1 MSRNMFRRIE
11 VAWPVLDARLR
22 QRVIDEAL
30 QPYLHDTMDAWQL
43 GPDGRSVR
51 ISDSGVSAQQALMRR
66 YSEG

>member
-43 GPDGRSVR
+43 GPDGRSAR
-51 ISDSGVSAQQALMRR
+51 ISASGVSAQQALMRR
-66 YSEG
+66 YSE